1 MVRFNIRAVGIGG
14 TEELFLKFF
23 ANSESYSTYQIYT
36 KMEKG
41 MAYKNVHTRVKRLL
55 ELNLITQMEVKKGAK
70 FYKISPYGLIH
81 YISYIITENHR
92 FIIYNLDNP
101 VMQYLLLQIFE
112 KDTVNDFW
120 NLKEFHSR
128 EIMQYLHDCCYITRN
143 ACKTIWQRINRYGVG
158 DLLPKGDILHKY
170 YTCLYKKLPID
181 ELVLKEINEYQSK
194 IKKIVSDDVT
204 TTTTTTSNQYKEL
217 KIYYSSRFRND
228 SEPFLLREIYSF
240 LLNNI
245 AWPIEDK
252 AESLVFNIL
261 AGLGEIVQKD
271 DIYNQEKLEE
281 ITQYMRDFSLRKMM
295 RDKSFF
301 NIASEIEKDYDSGFK
316 QLLYYHH

>member
-1 MVRFNIRAVGIGG
+1 MDFSEYAWFALTYQPVGIGG

-23 ANSESYSTYQIYT
+23 ANSESYSAYQIYI

-55 ELNLITQMEVKKGAK
+55 ELNLITQIEGEFKKGAK

-112 KDTVNDFW
+112 KDTVNYFW

-143 ACKTIWQRINRYGVG
+143 ACKTIW
-158 DLLPKGDILHKY
+158 
-170 YTCLYKKLPID
+170 
-181 ELVLKEINEYQSK
+181 
-194 IKKIVSDDVT
+194 
-204 TTTTTTSNQYKEL
+204 
-217 KIYYSSRFRND
+217 
-228 SEPFLLREIYSF
+228 
-240 LLNNI
+240 
-245 AWPIEDK
+245 
-252 AESLVFNIL
+252 
-261 AGLGEIVQKD
+261 
-271 DIYNQEKLEE
+271 
-281 ITQYMRDFSLRKMM
+281 
-295 RDKSFF
+295 
-301 NIASEIEKDYDSGFK
+301 
-316 QLLYYHH
+316 